1 MGMFQNPMVM
11 MMGVVGVM
19 AVALPYMMVRDHF
32 DGLSEFWKAV
42 IDWTDMQKNLDPEQ
56 LKEVQENQ
64 ARMVRMQSSITS
76 GDIGRL
82 APLVLPFAPRP
93 VGEHSFQNFEQ
104 HRIYVHGGF
113 W

>member
-1 MGMFQNPMVM
+1 M

-32 DGLSEFWKAV
+32 DALSAFWKAV
-42 IDWTDMQKNLDPEQ
+42 IDWAGMQKNLDPEQ

-64 ARMVRMQSSITS
+64 ARMVRMQSSLTS
-76 GDIGRL
+76 GDLGRL
-82 APLVLPFAPRP
+82 VPLARPFDLRP
-93 VGEHSFQNFEQ
+93 VRKRSFQHSEQ